1 MENIPKNFYRTSVKA
16 LVLND
21 QKQFL
26 LILQSDGRWDLP
38 GGGLDYGESPE
49 EGLRRE
55 VREEMGIEI
64 TKIEKRPS
72 YFYTAIVNPSRGV
85 YSSNT
90 VYEVQLDSLEFIP
103 SDECIKIGF
112 FTLEEASKLTLFPT
126 AQAFMKEF
134 NPENHK

>member
-55 VREEMGIEI
+55 VKEEMGLEI
-64 TKIEKRPS
+64 TWIDKRPA

-90 VYEVQLDSLEFIP
+90 LYEAHLKNLEFIP
-103 SDECIKIGF
+103 SDECIKTGF

-126 AQAFMKEF
+126 AQAFLKEF
-134 NPENHK
+134 NPGNH